1 VHPALERARSA
12 LRPGPTMLGESGA
25 IAAYPFI
32 DNPMM
37 KNLAGAIE
45 ELGRDAL
52 EAERARAATMSYD
65 DAIAFV
71 FETLDGFTTR
81 AAGP

>member
-1 VHPALERARSA
+1 MISEALAPVDASLA
-12 LRPGPTMLGESGA
+12 VQLAAIGESGA

-52 EAERARAATMSYD
+52 EAERARAP
-65 DAIAFV
+65 
-71 FETLDGFTTR
+71 R
-81 AAGP
+81 P